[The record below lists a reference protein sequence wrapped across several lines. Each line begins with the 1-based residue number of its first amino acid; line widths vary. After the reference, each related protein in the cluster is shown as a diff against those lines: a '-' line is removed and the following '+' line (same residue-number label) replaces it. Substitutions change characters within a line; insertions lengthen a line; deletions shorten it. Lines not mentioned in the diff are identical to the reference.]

1 VKLGDIANPDAV
13 RYGKPLDGVRIL
25 AAEQMQ
31 SLPYATQLLARL
43 GAEVVKV
50 ENPGTGD
57 IGRGS
62 LPALIDADGRKM
74 GCTFV
79 RNNLGK
85 KSIGIDLKSPAGRD
99 LFLSMVPRFDVV
111 AENFK
116 PGTMDKFGLGYDDL
130 AKVHPA
136 VIYASI
142 SGFGNTVESEYR
154 DWPAFAP
161 VAEAMSGLY
170 EISRRKAE
178 PPVISPVGG
187 LGDTGAGLFA
197 VVGILAALR
206 HRDRTGVGQYVDI
219 AMYDC
224 MVSFAD
230 MVPNYWSM
238 GMELSGDNKA
248 PLINH
253 GFRASDGWFIVQVGR
268 PHQFARLCEIIGK
281 PEWLEDDRLK
291 DGFGWLA
298 HIEDVIRPGIEGW
311 AGDRGKHE
319 ICDVLA
325 KAGIACGPLH
335 AVTDVVDDPHV
346 QRRNMLVEIPRTDG
360 VEQPALAGGNPVK
373 LTKMAEGPETAP
385 PTLGE
390 HTDEVLRSE
399 LGLDHDAIAV
409 LRAAGTVV

>member
-1 VKLGDIANPDAV
+1 VKLGDIANQQAA

-50 ENPGTGD
+50 ENPVTGD

-62 LPALIDADGRKM
+62 LPAMTDATGQRM

-85 KSIGIDLKSPAGRD
+85 KSIGIDLKSPRGRE
-99 LFLSMVPRFDVV
+99 LFLSMVPRFDIV

-116 PGTMDKFGLGYDDL
+116 PGTMDKFGLGYADV
-130 AKVHPA
+130 AAVHPA
-136 VIYASI
+136 VVYTSV

-154 DWPAFAP
+154 SWPAFAP

-170 EISRRKAE
+170 EITRRSDE
-178 PPVISPVGG
+178 PPVISPVGA
-187 LGDTGAGLFA
+187 LGDTGSGLFA
-197 VVGILAALR
+197 VIGILAALR
-206 HRDRTGVGQYVDI
+206 HRDRTGEGQYVDI

-238 GMELSGDNKA
+238 GMEVSGDNRA

-253 GFRASDGWFIVQVGR
+253 GFRCADGWFIVQVGR
-268 PHQFARLCEIIGK
+268 PHQFQRLCELIGR
-281 PEWLEDDRLK
+281 PEWLDDERLR
-291 DGFGWLA
+291 DGVGWLA
-298 HIEDVIRPGIEGW
+298 HLEDVIRPGIERW
-311 AGDRGKHE
+311 AADRTKHE
-319 ICDVLA
+319 ACDLLGT
-325 KAGIACGPLH
+325 AGIAAGPLH
-335 AVTDVVDDPHV
+335 SVHDVVADPHIA
-346 QRRNMLVEIPRTDG
+346 RRNMLVEIPRADG
-360 VEQPALAGGNPVK
+360 VEQPALTPGNPVK
-373 LTKMAEGPETAP
+373 LTKVAEGPETPP

-390 HTDEVLRSE
+390 HTEDVLRTE
-399 LGLDHDAIAV
+399 LGLDADAVAA
-409 LRAAGTVV
+409 LRADGVIA